1 MKQIYL
7 YLLIGCTLNLVGCK
21 NKAPERSQKDIIAA
35 ERARLIGGMLDKLA
49 SGLITAAN
57 GQAEII
63 RTAEGINITFQPD
76 FYFESS
82 SATLS
87 ASAADVLSNISMVLN
102 DYPYTELFIEGHA
115 DSSGNQDFNK
125 ELSQFRAKNVAIF
138 MRDHNVRVN
147 RLAIAGYGAS
157 RPVASNDTP
166 EGRKMNRRVVVKIRA
181 REEEF
186 LKSLSQ

>member
-1 MKQIYL
+1 MKKTFY
-7 YLLIGCTLNLVGCK
+7 YFLIILTVGSLGCK
-21 NKAPERSQKDIIAA
+21 NKTPERSKTDILAA

-49 SGLITAAN
+49 SSLITAAN
-57 GQAEII
+57 GKAEIL

-87 ASAADVLSNISMVLN
+87 VSATDILSNISMVLN

-125 ELSQFRAKNVAIF
+125 QLSQMRAKNVAIF
-138 MRDHNVRVN
+138 MRDHDVRAN
-147 RLAIAGYGAS
+147 RLAIAGYGATQ
-157 RPVASNDTP
+157 PVMSNETP
-166 EGRKMNRRVVVKIRA
+166 EGRKKNRRVVVKIRA

-186 LKSLSQ
+186 LESLPQ